1 MASIQCP
8 RERDNDLQRHVEI
21 AGGGIAGLN
30 AAIVLSR
37 QGWSVRVHERAPE
50 IRESGAGIFL
60 RKNSI
65 DILEAIGAFSELA
78 PQGVKIRKARIADR
92 DGRIRQEFD
101 VTPSRL
107 YCVPRQALVDALS
120 QTARRTGVEI
130 NLSSTAVAAE
140 EDGVLILDNG
150 KRLRADLVIAADGFN
165 SAVRKTIMPEARSWE
180 LSAAVNRHFVP
191 TREIAREPFTTQHW
205 SGQRRIGITP
215 TSPTHT
221 YVYMVCH
228 SADASGRVLPLD
240 VDNWTRAFPALQ
252 RDLEIIAE
260 APVTQYRY
268 HMVECPRW
276 YRGRVV
282 IVGDAAHGLPPTLG
296 QGAGLAIMNAYAMAQ
311 FLNESVDVPAALY
324 QWERKVR
331 FVSDLTQKWSCR
343 YDWFTR
349 QWPTSLE
356 FVRPLIFWAFRR
368 LPYLNDRMRV
378 AERGLQPLGFAI
390 A

>member
-1 MASIQCP
+1 M
-8 RERDNDLQRHVEI
+8 QRHVEI

-37 QGWSVRVHERAPE
+37 LGWSVRVHERAPE

-65 DILEAIGAFSELA
+65 DVLEAIGAFAELA
-78 PQGVKIRKARIADR
+78 PQGVKISKARIADR
-92 DGRIRQEFD
+92 DGQIRQEFD

-107 YCVPRQALVDALS
+107 YCVPRQSLVDVLA
-120 QTARRTGVEI
+120 QTARGTGVDIE
-130 NLSSTAVAAE
+130 LSSTAVAAE

-150 KRLRADLVIAADGFN
+150 KRLRADLVIAADGFQ
-165 SAVRKTIMPEARSWE
+165 SLVRKSMVPEARAWE
-180 LSAAVNRHFVP
+180 LATAVNRHFVP
-191 TREIAREPFTTQHW
+191 TRDIAAEPFTTQHW
-205 SGQRRIGITP
+205 SGQRRIGVTP
-215 TSPTHT
+215 TSSIHT
-221 YVYMVCH
+221 YVYTVCPA
-228 SADASGRVLPLD
+228 ADSGGRVLPMD
-240 VDNWTRAFPALQ
+240 VDNWTRAFPALR
-252 RDLEIIAE
+252 RDLEIIAA

-268 HMVECPRW
+268 HMVDCPRW
-276 YRGRVV
+276 HRGRFA
-282 IVGDAAHGLPPTLG
+282 IIGDAAHGLPPTLG

-311 FLNESVDVPAALY
+311 FLDQTKDVPAALA
-324 QWERKVR
+324 QWESKVR

-368 LPYLNDRMRV
+368 LPVLNDRMRV
-378 AERGLQPLGFAI
+378 AERGLQPLGFAV